1 MSNFNF
7 LEDINKDLAKLGTTA
22 EKLFRDE
29 YYDQCITQTGKMA
42 EAMTKSILGSKA
54 QSDDTFEDMLYKLKT
69 ISKNNFQEQEFI
81 SDMYFLKKQRN
92 IAVHSVNSQNDGKI
106 ALECLEHLFEASIN
120 YAFAKSGNKD
130 INRLIFDE
138 KLLVLGEKNNKLQS
152 QYKQAI
158 KETKEKQKESKK
170 SSTPIKKSYKKDEHK
185 KQTNNQTKEIIN
197 KIIYF
202 TVIISLIFLA
212 IMFLKNNIEDKSK
225 KPIIQNKQEKVIIQ
239 KNNSEYSFSKNFTGL

>member
-7 LEDINKDLAKLGTTA
+7 LENINKDLARLGETA

-29 YYDQCITQTGKMA
+29 YYDQCIAQTGKMA
-42 EAMTKSILGSKA
+42 EAMTKCILGDKA
-54 QSDDTFEDMLYKLKT
+54 QSDDTFDDMLYKLKT

-130 INRLIFDE
+130 INRLLFDE
-138 KLLVLGEKNNKLQS
+138 KLLVLGEKNNNLQS
-152 QYKQAI
+152 QYKEAI
-158 KETKEKQKESKK
+158 KEKEKNNKK
-170 SSTPIKKSYKKDEHK
+170 TSTPINKSNK
-185 KQTNNQTKEIIN
+185 IN
-197 KIIYF
+197 KHNSNQSQEIFNKILYF

-225 KPIIQNKQEKVIIQ
+225 KPIIKNKQEKITNP
-239 KNNSEYSFSKNFTGL
+239 KSNTEYSFSKNFTGL